1 MHTGSLRSATG
12 SRSSP
17 IAQNRSE
24 EDSPPQKR
32 TPIFPP
38 PRAEQRSGVQQ
49 RDYSDD
55 EGDEM
60 AERPSQPTAAVN
72 RIIEKIGMGTYQWK
86 LFYLCGA
93 GWFVDN
99 LTMQALATVLPEVQK
114 DFGISDEFAGLG
126 VSSAFVGMIFGA
138 SIWGALSD
146 VIGRKPAF
154 NTTLFITSAC
164 VTIATFAPSFPI
176 LCLCFALLG
185 SGVGGNLPVDGAI
198 FLEFVPKSSQNLLT
212 LLSLFWPVG
221 QLVTSILGWQ
231 LIPRLPACSAPPNSA
246 SASLE
251 ISLSL
256 SHLHLLFAR
265 LMQADNT
272 ENNSTASC
280 LPSTLAT
287 RGWRQLLLSLGFITF
302 LLFFARF
309 CLFRMEESPKFLMQ
323 HGRRT
328 EAAAVLNRVA
338 RANGSQLLFT
348 VEDLAATYEEDDSL
362 ARRRENYVQV
372 ESANPLMGTD
382 DLDDGRPRNE
392 RGYARVGN
400 GDDDELDSA
409 SVSNSQRPHQRE
421 RRKWT
426 SNLHEMVPAR
436 LQPLFGHR
444 MLQTTVLVW
453 MIWMLVSVGYTMF
466 NSWLPKMLRFQNESA
481 GRDTPQIDV
490 AYRNYLLISLAAL
503 PGSVAAMYLVELPM
517 LGRRGT
523 MALST
528 FGTAG
533 CMFLFTVARESD
545 SGRLAAGCLASL
557 LQNIM
562 YGVIY
567 SYTPEVFNSKVRG
580 TATGVASAL
589 GRIVGAA
596 APLLSGL
603 LYSLSRSLPLFVAST
618 VLVLAGFCMVSLP
631 IETRGLEAL

>member
-12 SRSSP
+12 SQSSP
-17 IAQNRSE
+17 IAHNYPV
-24 EDSPPQKR
+24 EDSPSQKR
-32 TPIFPP
+32 TSIFPP
-38 PRAEQRSGVQQ
+38 PHVEQRLDVQQ
-49 RDYSDD
+49 FDYSDD
-55 EGDEM
+55 EGVEM
-60 AERPSQPTAAVN
+60 AERPSQPTVAVN

-86 LFYLCGA
+86 LFYLCGG

-231 LIPRLPACSAPPNSA
+231 LIPRLPACSVSPNT
-246 SASLE
+246 ASLE
-251 ISLSL
+251 SSQLF
-256 SHLHLLFAR
+256 SHLPLLFAR
-265 LMQADNT
+265 LSETANM
-272 ENNSTASC
+272 ENNATAPC
-280 LPSTLAT
+280 LPSSLAT
-287 RGWRQLLLSLGFITF
+287 RGWRQLLLSLGVITF

-309 CLFRMEESPKFLMQ
+309 YLFRMEESPKFLMQ

-338 RANGSQLLFT
+338 RANGSRLVFT

-362 ARRRENYVQV
+362 ARRRENFIQV
-372 ESANPLMGTD
+372 ESANPPVHID
-382 DLDDGRPRNE
+382 DFDGPPRNQ
-392 RGYARVGN
+392 RGYARLGD
-400 GDDDELDSA
+400 GDDDFVSA
-409 SVSNSQRPHQRE
+409 HVEDHQRARQTAPTWKSYLYE
-421 RRKWT
+421 V
-426 SNLHEMVPAR
+426 VPAR
-436 LQPLFGHR
+436 LRPLFGHR
-444 MLQTTVLVW
+444 MLRTTVLVW

-466 NSWLPKMLRFQNESA
+466 NSWLPKMLSEAA
-481 GRDTPQIDV
+481 GRDPPPIDV
-490 AYRNYLLISLAAL
+490 AYRNYLFISLAAV
-503 PGSVAAMYLVELPM
+503 PGSVAAMYLVDLPM

-545 SGRLAAGCLASL
+545 YGRLAAGCLASL

-580 TATGVASAL
+580 TGTGVASAL
-589 GRIVGAA
+589 GRTVGAA

-603 LYSLSRSLPLFVAST
+603 LYSLNSSLPLFVAST
-618 VLVLAGFCMVSLP
+618 ILVLAGFCMVALP